1 MADVDIN
8 KFRASVVRDGS
19 KPASPGFVVSEGQ
32 DPVDPAGTGQNHL
45 PVTIATAATGLSIT
59 ESQVLGGAG
68 TVGQYIRGDGSL
80 ADFPESSGGGSSISY
95 YLNGSIS
102 QGTIGGVAY
111 KELNKVP
118 VLGAGTDFT
127 IAADGYIASF
137 LTDAGDPNLLEI
149 PGGNWTF
156 ETYFSAS
163 SGGGSPT
170 FYVELYKYNGTT
182 FTLIASNS
190 TFPELIAFGTNIISY
205 FSTLAVPTTALALTD
220 RLAIRYYVTHS
231 GRTITLHTEDNHLC
245 QIITTFTTGI
255 TALNGLTAQ
264 VQNFAVGTSGTDFA
278 IASATATHT
287 FNLPTASATNRGAL
301 SAADWT
307 TFNNKENAITAGTTA
322 QYFRGDKTFQ
332 TLNTGVVPESSNL
345 YYTDARS
352 RAALSF
358 AAGSGAYN
366 SGTGV
371 ITIPTNNNQITNG
384 AGYITS
390 ASSITGASGALTSRD
405 NRTISPSEDN
415 VGQLKFGFTSWA
427 NNDSAPYADY
437 LHLRSYIDSSGG
449 NDNLVMFLKSA
460 IGMRIY
466 QQSFGSATAYSS
478 FKDIAFTDGTNA
490 TGTWGI
496 NITGNAGTVTNGV
509 YTSRTITINGTT
521 QDLSANRTFNVGTVT
536 SVSASSPLF
545 SSGGNT
551 PNITIQQ
558 ASGSQSGFLSST
570 DWNTF
575 NNKTSNV
582 GTVTSVAALT
592 LGTAGTDLSSSVAN
606 STTTPVI
613 TLNVPTASA
622 ANRGALS
629 AADWTTFNGKQ
640 PALNGTGFVKIS
652 GTTISYDNSTYLTTG
667 TAAST
672 YLPLTGGT
680 LTGALNGTSA
690 SFTGNIESTSLTAS
704 IVAGRTTG
712 YGYFGNLTGGAYSIV
727 YGDFHATK
735 PNRVEISGAGGVYV
749 LNAATFS
756 GVVTSNGS
764 SSFSGYGLTTKGT
777 YGLYVQ
783 RGSTNDS
790 GVEVYHDGTNAIINS
805 TYQITG
811 SFGGMLLYT
820 GGLPRLTLASTGAA
834 TFSGNVG
841 IGGGTPS
848 IFTPYSVATFGSLST
863 TNNGITIASTTT
875 GNGLL
880 EFADGSGGGS
890 ASYRGYIQYAHTS
903 DSLIFGT
910 SGSNRL
916 TIGSTG
922 NVLIGSSVTASSFI
936 KSGGTSLQFLKA
948 DGSVDSNTY
957 LTSSSGITGSGTS
970 GFIPILT
977 GATTIANSKI
987 NAASSTIYNVNP
999 TAGQYAWSF
1008 GGSTTTGQSYGAV
1021 ITGGTNSS
1029 DMGFKVMNAAA
1040 TVNYFVVRGDGH
1052 VGIGTNVPATSALL
1066 DVTSTTKGFLP
1077 PRMTTLQKN
1086 AIASPQAGLVIYD
1099 TTLNKLCV
1107 RVAAAWQTV
1116 TSA

>member
-1 MADVDIN
+1 M
-8 KFRASVVRDGS
+8 
-19 KPASPGFVVSEGQ
+19 
-32 DPVDPAGTGQNHL
+32 
-45 PVTIATAATGLSIT
+45 
-59 ESQVLGGAG
+59 
-68 TVGQYIRGDGSL
+68 
-80 ADFPESSGGGSSISY
+80 
-95 YLNGSIS
+95 
-102 QGTIGGVAY
+102 
-111 KELNKVP
+111 
-118 VLGAGTDFT
+118 
-127 IAADGYIASF
+127 
-137 LTDAGDPNLLEI
+137 
-149 PGGNWTF
+149 
-156 ETYFSAS
+156 
-163 SGGGSPT
+163 
-170 FYVELYKYNGTT
+170 
-182 FTLIASNS
+182 
-190 TFPELIAFGTNIISY
+190 
-205 FSTLAVPTTALALTD
+205 
-220 RLAIRYYVTHS
+220 
-231 GRTITLHTEDNHLC
+231 
-245 QIITTFTTGI
+245 
-255 TALNGLTAQ
+255 
-264 VQNFAVGTSGTDFA
+264 
-278 IASATATHT
+278 
-287 FNLPTASATNRGAL
+287 
-301 SAADWT
+301 T

-536 SVSASSPLF
+536 YVSASSPLF

-712 YGYFGNLTGGAYSIV
+712 YGYFGNLTGGAYYIV